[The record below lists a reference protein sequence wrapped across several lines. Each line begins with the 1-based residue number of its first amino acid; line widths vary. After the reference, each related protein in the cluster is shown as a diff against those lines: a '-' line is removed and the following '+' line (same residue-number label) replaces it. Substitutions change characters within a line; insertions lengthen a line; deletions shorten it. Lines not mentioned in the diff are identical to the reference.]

1 MRVTNRQIRGRRGED
16 LTREHNAHTLPTA
29 HHSHSSPPT
38 SRARRAA
45 AVVLAIGLLAAC
57 GGARK
62 AATSTTVSAPS
73 ATAAS
78 TTASTRSTTSPP
90 ASTTAASTSVS
101 PVTTPATT
109 TSTTAPVEEQVRVAA
124 SRFYDYY
131 WQCLRKPAEC
141 DASVVSPADSDAFR
155 SLTKT
160 AADLVKGGFF
170 VGAEDPGY
178 MAIESIEQSPDHV
191 LVTSC
196 WWLTAVLYG
205 PPAAPGGEPLV
216 QNDTHGSSR
225 QADQYVPRAD
235 GSWALRHSDTLT
247 PANADV
253 GVNTCPA
260 KS

>member
-1 MRVTNRQIRGRRGED
+1 MKVTNRQFKGRGGG
-16 LTREHNAHTLPTA
+16 LSTREQNAVTLATA
-29 HHSHSSPPT
+29 GASRSSRLG
-38 SRARRAA
+38 SAARRAIA
-45 AVVLAIGLLAAC
+45 LLALAVAGAC
-57 GGARK
+57 GGGGK
-62 AATSTTVSAPS
+62 AVTSSTVSLSPSSTAITTVSSP
-73 ATAAS
+73 S
-78 TTASTRSTTSPP
+78 TTPLPETT
-90 ASTTAASTSVS
+90 TGASTSS
-101 PVTTPATT
+101 PVTTSATT
-109 TSTTAPVEEQVRVAA
+109 TSSTLAIEEQVRVAA
-124 SRFYDYY
+124 ARFYDYY
-131 WQCLRKPAEC
+131 WQCLRQPAAC
-141 DASVVSPADSDAFR
+141 DPSVVSPPDSDAFR

-160 AADLVKGGFF
+160 AGDLVKGGFF

-178 MAIESIEQSPDHV
+178 MVIESIDQAPDHV

-205 PPAAPGGEPLV
+205 PPASPGGEPLV

-225 QADQYVPRAD
+225 QADQYVQRAD